1 MNTVLFFLFA
11 QPASALFGLLPQE
24 GSGLSWGW
32 ILLILLI
39 LALVLLWWL
48 LGPGAK
54 RRRRRMADLP
64 KPGQTTSAQ
73 APKPSAPAGLPI
85 SPAAASPAAAP
96 PAATTPTAET
106 PTPAAAVKES
116 AVEESAVEPP
126 APAEALPEISDSD
139 DEAAAEAAGDTS
151 TSDSAE
157 EEGVDAN
164 VTETDVADADVPVA
178 GGEAEEEEVAA
189 PVEPENLRKIEG
201 IGPKVAG
208 VLSANGIVTFAQLAE
223 APVERLMEILEAEGL
238 KFMKPDT
245 WPEQAAFAAQGDWDC
260 LQVLQDQLKGGRR
273 IEE

>member
-1 MNTVLFFLFA
+1 MNPVLFFLLV
-11 QPASALFGLLPQE
+11 QPSIALRQLFQQE
-24 GSGLSWGW
+24 RSGLTWGW

-39 LALVLLWWL
+39 LVLVILWWL

-54 RRRRRMADLP
+54 RRRRKMADLP

-85 SPAAASPAAAP
+85 SPAAAPPSATP
-96 PAATTPTAET
+96 PAAIAPTAET
-106 PTPAAAVKES
+106 PTPAVVVA
-116 AVEESAVEPP
+116 PP
-126 APAEALPEISDSD
+126 APAEALPEISDAD

-157 EEGVDAN
+157 EEGVDA
-164 VTETDVADADVPVA
+164 DVAEADVTLA
-178 GGEAEEEEVAA
+178 GEEAEAEEVAA
-189 PVEPENLRKIEG
+189 PVEPDNLRKIEG

-208 VLSANGIVTFAQLAE
+208 ILNANGIATFAQLAE

-245 WPEQAAFAAQGDWDC
+245 WPEQAAFAAKGDWDG
-260 LQVLQDQLKGGRR
+260 LQGLQDQLKGGRR